1 MIKYIP
7 PSLAEASVEEAPWK
21 GLQTDRKPNFISYD
35 QVERFVGSLLTD
47 VMLWQPE
54 AVVAIVRGGLVP
66 GTMTSCMLALPL
78 FMVSWDRTTDVTG
91 WIGQRPDAR
100 RVLLVDDCCATGR
113 TMASVRASLLARAYD
128 CRSMT
133 VLHDPETTR
142 YVPDYSHPMTALF
155 RFPWERGEATP
166 AARRMRA
173 TGAPADRSTERP
185 FFGVDLDAVFPPDIS
200 VVQNDIGLTEATRPW
215 HVSWLHKVL
224 SPCLRERAVVITEHA
239 EVDRVSALAWLAQWG
254 FQDLALECRPDDMAE
269 NIVSVAGYKTATATR
284 WGCTHFIGSDPEQA
298 IRIAAAAPHL
308 VVLWWPAAERRPWVI
323 GAAAQLVAPGP
334 APEKIRS
341 GSLGD
346 LSGRASIASCA
357 GGQRAIFDGG

>member
-1 MIKYIP
+1 MIEYIP
-7 PSLAEASVEEAPWK
+7 PSLAEVSVEGAPWK
-21 GLQTDRKPNFISYD
+21 GLHTDRMPNFISYD

-47 VMLWQPE
+47 IILWQPE

-66 GTMTSCMLALPL
+66 GTMMSCMLALPL
-78 FMVSWDRTTDVTG
+78 FMISWDRTTDVTG
-91 WIGQRPDAR
+91 WIGQPPDGR

-113 TMASVRASLLARAYD
+113 TMASVRAWLLAQGYE
-128 CRSMT
+128 CRTMT

-166 AARRMRA
+166 AARRLRT

-185 FFGVDLDAVFPPDIS
+185 LFGVDLDGVFPPDIS
-200 VVQNDIGLTEATRPW
+200 VAHDDIELEEATRRR

-224 SPCLRERAVVITEHA
+224 SPCLRERAVVITGHA
-239 EVDRVSALAWLAQWG
+239 EVDRASALAWLAQWG
-254 FQDLALECRPDDMAE
+254 FQDLALECRPDEMAD
-269 NIVSVAGYKTATATR
+269 NIVSVARYKAVTATR

-308 VVLWWPAAERRPWVI
+308 MVLWWPAVELRPWII
-323 GAAAQLVAPGP
+323 GAAAQVDGTEPP
-334 APEKIRS
+334 PKKIRS

-346 LSGRASIASCA
+346 LTGRKSIDTCA
-357 GGQRAIFDGG
+357 GGQREIFDGG

>member
-1 MIKYIP
+1 
-7 PSLAEASVEEAPWK
+7 
-21 GLQTDRKPNFISYD
+21 
-35 QVERFVGSLLTD
+35 
-47 VMLWQPE
+47 MLWQPE

-66 GTMTSCMLALPL
+66 GTMTSCMLALSL

-91 WIGQRPDAR
+91 WIGQPPDAR

-113 TMASVRASLLARAYD
+113 TMASVRASLLAQGYD
-128 CRSMT
+128 CRTMT
-133 VLHDPETTR
+133 VLHDPETTC

-155 RFPWERGEATP
+155 RFPWERGEVTP

-185 FFGVDLDAVFPPDIS
+185 FFGVDLDGVFLPDTS
-200 VVQNDIGLTEATRPW
+200 VAHDDIELAEATCRQ

-224 SPCLRERAVVITEHA
+224 SPYPRERAVVITGHA
-239 EVDRVSALAWLAQWG
+239 EVDRASALAWLAQWG
-254 FQDLALECRPDDMAE
+254 FQDLVLECRPADMAD
-269 NIVSVAGYKTATATR
+269 NIVSVAGYKTVTATR

-308 VVLWWPAAERRPWVI
+308 MVLWWPAVERRPWVI
-323 GAAAQLVAPGP
+323 GAAAQLAAPRP
-334 APEKIRS
+334 AAEKIRS

-346 LSGRASIASCA
+346 LSTRESIATCV
-357 GGQRAIFDGG
+357 GGQREIFDGG